1 MRAVRLLS
9 LLLLPLL
16 PPCSAAAQP
25 PGTPESEPR
34 LQDRILAVVD
44 EDPILHSDVEL
55 VVGLGLTAR
64 EPGEGEEDFRR
75 RVLDQLI
82 DQRLRFHEVGRFGEG
97 AVPVEAIEEGVDNVV
112 SQLDGEQQF
121 LERLE
126 ALGLTL
132 AEVRQIVARQ
142 IAVIEYVNERLGPRV
157 FVGLEDIRTYY
168 EEVLVPTVLARGEE
182 PPPLAEVREAVRQVL
197 QSQRLNEEI
206 ERWTAQLRREADVQI
221 VVDDYPESLPPVIER
236 LEEGEPEPGS

>member
-1 MRAVRLLS
+1 MRAVRPLA

-16 PPCSAAAQP
+16 PLVSATAQP
-25 PGTPESEPR
+25 ASPESGLR

-55 VVGLGLTAR
+55 VVGLGLTER
-64 EPGEGEEDFRR
+64 QEGEGEEDFRR

-126 ALGLTL
+126 AIGLTL

-168 EEVLVPTVLARGEE
+168 EEVLVPTVVARGEE

-221 VVDDYPESLPPVIER
+221 VLDEYPEALPPVIER
-236 LEEGEPEPGS
+236 LDEAESEPGS

>member
-1 MRAVRLLS
+1 MRAVRLLA

-16 PPCSAAAQP
+16 PPVSAAAQAP
-25 PGTPESEPR
+25 RAGFDLR

-55 VVGLGLTAR
+55 VVGLGLIAR

-97 AVPVEAIEEGVDNVV
+97 AVPVEAIEEGVDNVI
-112 SQLDGEQQF
+112 SQFDSEQQF
-121 LERLE
+121 LERLR

-168 EEVLVPTVLARGEE
+168 EEVLVPTVEARGEE
-182 PPPLAEVREAVRQVL
+182 PPPLADVREAVRQVL
-197 QSQRLNEEI
+197 QAQRLNEEI
-206 ERWTAQLRREADVQI
+206 ERWTARLRREADVQI
-221 VVDDYPESLPPVIER
+221 VVDDYPEGLPPVIER
-236 LEEGEPEPGS
+236 LEEGEPPDGV